1 MINFNYENEFNLETK
16 MPLQAGFLRQFCQK
30 GRKREKSIIS
40 FVMTNIYINL
50 EYLKHDDLTD
60 IISFD
65 YTLGNEIHGDILF
78 LWNVF
83 RKTRRISKCL
93 WRGNTKSN
101 GSRCLH
107 YCGYKDKGE
116 AEEYWCALKRMKNW
130 RCSTWNSK
138 VIFVLSAAMFHGTLV
153 KDVIIWSK

>member
-1 MINFNYENEFNLETK
+1 MINFNENEFNLENEDAK
-16 MPLQAGFLRQFCQK
+16 LAFCVNFVRREER
-30 GRKREKSIIS
+30 GRNQLYLCDDEYLHK
-40 FVMTNIYINL
+40 INL

-93 WRGNTKSN
+93 
-101 GSRCLH
+101 
-107 YCGYKDKGE
+107 
-116 AEEYWCALKRMKNW
+116 
-130 RCSTWNSK
+130 
-138 VIFVLSAAMFHGTLV
+138 
-153 KDVIIWSK
+153 

>member
-1 MINFNYENEFNLETK
+1 
-16 MPLQAGFLRQFCQK
+16 MPLQAGFLRQFCR

-40 FVMTNIYINL
+40 FDDEYLHKINL

-83 RKTRRISKCL
+83 RKTADFKVP
-93 WRGNTKSN
+93 
-101 GSRCLH
+101 
-107 YCGYKDKGE
+107 
-116 AEEYWCALKRMKNW
+116 LKRKYEE
-130 RCSTWNSK
+130 
-138 VIFVLSAAMFHGTLV
+138 
-153 KDVIIWSK
+153 